1 MNSVQLQAAKTL
13 LTARIPKNFTIS
25 YTSIPQGFRFVYF
38 IRIYNEFGSVAHT
51 FFFFFLF
58 ILNIV
63 CFAVINPIISKP
75 RLESRFKLEAM

>member
-51 FFFFFLF
+51 FFIFYFF
-58 ILNIV
+58 NIV

>member
-51 FFFFFLF
+51 FFIFFF
-58 ILNIV
+58 NIV